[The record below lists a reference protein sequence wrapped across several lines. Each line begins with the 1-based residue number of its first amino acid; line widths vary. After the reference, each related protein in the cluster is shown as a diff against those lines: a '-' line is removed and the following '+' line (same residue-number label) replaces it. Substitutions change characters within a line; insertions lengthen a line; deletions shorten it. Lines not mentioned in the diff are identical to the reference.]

1 MGEISS
7 RQIYDLLS
15 DISRRVAELDAS
27 VDELLIDTRM
37 FNREALLPIRRSPR
51 NSSEFSRDFL
61 T

>member
-27 VDELLIDTRM
+27 VDELL
-37 FNREALLPIRRSPR
+37 
-51 NSSEFSRDFL
+51 
-61 T
+61 